1 MNNLHSKSTIE
12 SMKTKIGLALLIAL
26 PALGLGL
33 TQAQS
38 SLDSA
43 SLKLTSRAF
52 SPGGKIP
59 KKYTCDG
66 SNTSPPLHIDNS
78 PKSAKSVVLIVEDPD
93 APGGTWT
100 HWVLWN
106 INPKTTEISENS
118 MPPDAIAGT
127 NDFANTRYGGPCPPA
142 GMHRYYFKVYAVDII
157 ISLPSSSKKAAVEKA
172 MAGHIVAKSS
182 LIGTYSRE
190 K

>member
-1 MNNLHSKSTIE
+1 
-12 SMKTKIGLALLIAL
+12 MKTKIGLALLIAL
-26 PALGLGL
+26 PSLGLGL

-43 SLKLTSRAF
+43 SLKVTSRAF
-52 SPGGKIP
+52 APGGKIP

-106 INPKTTEISENS
+106 INPKATEISENS
-118 MPPDAIAGT
+118 VPPDAIAGT
-127 NDFANTRYGGPCPPA
+127 NDFGNAKYGGPCPPA
-142 GMHRYYFKVYAVDII
+142 GLHRYYFKVYAVDII

-172 MAGHIVAKSS
+172 MAGHIVAKGS